1 MEKPVTLILG
11 VGQTVGEAIAMRC
24 LEEGHAILAV
34 DPDEEQLAQISKVAG
49 DKVETHHGDI
59 HTKIGLKNALSL
71 CLESH
76 GRLDN
81 VIAIPPLPEAD
92 TLLSEETSGDAMIDR
107 SLKSALHTLRILGS
121 YMKDRV
127 TDPES
132 AGDRTRQAGTFT
144 FVLSLS
150 AISSQPGWFSEGI
163 AQKAIKSLT
172 QTASVELA
180 RHYIRVNAISAL
192 RPRAEGREPWLS
204 QRTPTGRASIGE
216 EIAETALFLA
226 NPASNI
232 ITGETIVLDGGR
244 QNLSGIMET
253 D

>member
-1 MEKPVTLILG
+1 MEKPVSLILG

-24 LEEGHAILAV
+24 LQAGHSVLAV
-34 DPDEEQLAQISKVAG
+34 DPDEDQLAQISKVAG

-81 VIAIPPLPEAD
+81 VISIPPLPEAD
-92 TLLSEETSGDAMIDR
+92 TLLSGETHGDASIDR
-107 SLKSALHTLRILGS
+107 SIKSALHTLRTLGGH
-121 YMKDRV
+121 MKDRV
-127 TDPES
+127 TDPEN
-132 AGDRTRQAGTFT
+132 AGERTRQAGTFT

-163 AQKAIKSLT
+163 AQKAIKSLI

-180 RHYIRVNAISAL
+180 KYHIRVNAIAAL
-192 RPRAEGREPWLS
+192 RPRAEGREPWLV
-204 QRTPTGRASIGE
+204 QRTPIGRASIGE
-216 EIAETALFLA
+216 EIAETVLFLT

-244 QNLSGIMET
+244 QNLSGVMGT